1 MQITFSYIVEKIF
14 ASQNITIG
22 SIRAVFNEGDRIY
35 PNSAIYDRSHIQI
48 LIRDLSLIEESSLME
63 EDRID

>member
-1 MQITFSYIVEKIF
+1 V
-14 ASQNITIG
+14 SQDVAIG

-35 PNSAIYDRSHIQI
+35 SNSAIFDRSHIQI
-48 LIRDLSLIEESSLME
+48 LIRDLSLIEKSCLIE